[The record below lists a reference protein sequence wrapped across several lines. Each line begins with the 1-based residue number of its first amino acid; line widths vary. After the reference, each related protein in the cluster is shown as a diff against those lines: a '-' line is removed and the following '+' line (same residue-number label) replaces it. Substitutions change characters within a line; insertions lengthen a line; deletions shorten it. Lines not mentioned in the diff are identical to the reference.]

1 MPDARLDNNTLHVSR
16 IFDAPRERVFDAW
29 TKRDLVIQWMC
40 PPGVEITVCEVD
52 VRRGGAW
59 RIDGH
64 SSGGVFSS
72 SGVYLDV
79 VRPER
84 LVFSWAHHADGDFNH
99 PRGHETTVHIE
110 FRALGDRTEVVLV
123 HGSFADAESLG
134 NHQRGWAGSLD
145 KFVAFLERT
154 A

>member
-1 MPDARLDNNTLHVSR
+1 MPDARLDNDTLHVSR

-29 TKRDLVIQWMC
+29 TKQDQFVQWMC
-40 PPGVEITVCEVD
+40 PPGVEITLCEIN

-59 RIDGH
+59 RIDGRTPDRA
-64 SSGGVFSS
+64 FSS

-84 LVFSWAHHADGDFNH
+84 LVFSWAHHADGDFNR
-99 PRGHETTVHIE
+99 PRGHETTVRIE
-110 FRALGDRTEVVLV
+110 LRALGNRTEVILV
-123 HGSFADAESLG
+123 HGHFMDADSFG
-134 NHQRGWAGSLD
+134 NHRRGWAGTFD
-145 KFVAFLERT
+145 KLVAFLGRT